1 MGINSKFNHFY
12 SFFLVAAAY
21 LCLPLSSSLGIA
33 QAPGKKTNLTTNDRV
48 AWYEILKWPKK
59 CEEAFRQTSPLEQ
72 GFAGVEFYSLGRGEY
87 IVEVVCYSG
96 AYQPGSI
103 FMYYDERRPLSA
115 RALKLK
121 GFETEDEPGKVLEY
135 SEINGLTKFNRK
147 RKELEILSK
156 YRGAGDCGKF
166 VRYKIERGEAEVIEA
181 REQECDDNR
190 IGRDIDP
197 RRWPRKR
204 LK

>member
-1 MGINSKFNHFY
+1 
-12 SFFLVAAAY
+12 
-21 LCLPLSSSLGIA
+21 
-33 QAPGKKTNLTTNDRV
+33 LTTKDRA

-59 CEEAFRQTSPLEQ
+59 CEEAFHQTSPLEKSN
-72 GFAGVEFYSLGRGEY
+72 AGVEFYSLGRGEY
-87 IVEVVCYSG
+87 LVEVVCYSG

-103 FMYYDERRPLSA
+103 IMYYNERKPLSA

-121 GFETEDEPGKVLEY
+121 GFETEDEQGKSLGY
-135 SEINGLTKFNRK
+135 SEISGLTEFNRK

-156 YRGAGDCGKF
+156 YRGTGDCGMF
-166 VRYKIERGEAEVIEA
+166 VRYRITRGDAIVIEA

-190 IGRDIDP
+190 NSRDIDP
-197 RRWPRKR
+197 RRWPRKK